1 MTLGNFFNIANIRKP
16 RDIYTVRQER
26 IKREGS
32 PYYTWIVP
40 ATAAADKSCIHV
52 QTQFPTSRKYEPL
65 DWLEIVNN
73 EAVNGLTLT
82 INSADTFPVPAGTIR
97 TIEGKALWAIN
108 VTNNGAVITTLN
120 NIILTLRRQPMTID
134 KWAGRQR

>member
-16 RDIYTVRQER
+16 ADIYQVRQER

-32 PYYTWIVP
+32 PYYSWAVP
-40 ATAAADKSCIHV
+40 ATAAAASSNIHV
-52 QTQFPTSRKYEPL
+52 PTQFPAARKYEPL

-73 EAVNGLTLT
+73 EAVNNLNLT
-82 INSADTFPVPAGTIR
+82 INGQDTFPVPAGTIR
-97 TIEGKALWAIN
+97 TIDGKALWTLL

-120 NIILTLRRQPMTID
+120 NIIVTLRRQPMTID
-134 KWAGRQR
+134 KWTRNQR